1 MEKTILSHLVY
12 NEDYGRQVI
21 PFLKEDYFHNR
32 DEKLVFKLINE
43 YSKKF
48 NSFPTKEALF
58 IDLQNVTIVSE
69 QEYNDTKECI
79 RNLEI
84 DPSTKLEWLL
94 DNTEKFCQNKAVY
107 NAIRESI
114 SIIDNKSN
122 QDKGSIP
129 KILEDALQVSF
140 DTSVG
145 HDYLDDSDSRY
156 DYYHSKVDRVPFD
169 INLLNTIT
177 NGGLPIKTLSVF
189 LAGVN
194 VGKTQLMCHMAANNL
209 RDGKNVLYITLEMSQ
224 EEIAKRVDSN
234 LLDISMDDLLV
245 IPRDV
250 FNKRM
255 DRLKQTTK
263 GKLKIKEYPTSQAG
277 ASNFRHLINEL
288 EIKKKFSPDIIYID
302 YINICCSSRIK
313 RGQANS
319 YEYIKAIAEEL
330 RGLAV
335 ETAVP
340 IVSATQLNRT
350 GFQSSDVGLEDTAE
364 SFGLPA
370 TADFMCAL
378 ISTEELEEMNQIMV
392 KQLKNRLAS
401 KQTNKRFVIGVDR
414 QKMRFYD
421 VEDQA
426 QEDLIDGPIMDRGKF
441 MEEDT
446 ERNKPKPKFDKMRF
460 KGFK

>member
-21 PFLKEDYFHNR
+21 PYLKEDYFHNR
-32 DEKLVFKLINE
+32 DEKIVFKLINE

-58 IDLQNVTIVSE
+58 IDLQNVTTVSE

-169 INLLNTIT
+169 ISLLNTIT

-277 ASNFRHLINEL
+277 ASNCRHLINEL

>member
-145 HDYLDDSDSRY
+145 HDYLDDSESRY

-288 EIKKKFSPDIIYID
+288 EIKKK
-302 YINICCSSRIK
+302 
-313 RGQANS
+313 
-319 YEYIKAIAEEL
+319 
-330 RGLAV
+330 
-335 ETAVP
+335 
-340 IVSATQLNRT
+340 
-350 GFQSSDVGLEDTAE
+350 
-364 SFGLPA
+364 
-370 TADFMCAL
+370 
-378 ISTEELEEMNQIMV
+378 
-392 KQLKNRLAS
+392 
-401 KQTNKRFVIGVDR
+401 
-414 QKMRFYD
+414 
-421 VEDQA
+421 
-426 QEDLIDGPIMDRGKF
+426 
-441 MEEDT
+441 
-446 ERNKPKPKFDKMRF
+446 
-460 KGFK
+460 